1 MMGRRSASKAGREK
15 GRESMKQPMKSCL
28 TLFLFAGAIHGQTA
42 SSAALSERA
51 LQEFR
56 EGKYN
61 EAERDFREVTK
72 ADPSN
77 IYAQVYLGQ
86 TFFKEEKYADAV
98 GPYEKARALE
108 KSGKSL
114 SSDQHRILID
124 QLVMAYGISSQL
136 KKAHGLLDEAIPQ
149 DPEYP
154 LNYYN
159 LACAFA
165 EEGNKDKML
174 ANLALAFQHKDHMLQ
189 GEQMPDPRSDSSF
202 QKYVRDDDFSKLMKA
217 LGFK

>member
-1 MMGRRSASKAGREK
+1 
-15 GRESMKQPMKSCL
+15 MKLSIKSCL
-28 TLFLFAGAIHGQTA
+28 TLFVVVAVICGQTA
-42 SSAALSERA
+42 SSAAISERA

-56 EGKYN
+56 EGKYS
-61 EAERDFREVTK
+61 EAERDFREITK

-77 IYAQVYLGQ
+77 IYAQIYLGQ
-86 TFFKEEKYADAV
+86 TLFKEQKYTDAV
-98 GPYEKARALE
+98 EPYEKARMLE
-108 KSGKSL
+108 NGGKVL

-124 QLVMAYGISSQL
+124 QLVMAYGINKQL
-136 KKAHGLLDEAIPQ
+136 KKAHALLDEAIPQ

-165 EEGNKDKML
+165 EEGNKNKML
-174 ANLALAFQHKDHMLQ
+174 ASLTLSFQHKDHVLR

-202 QKYVRDDDFSKLMKA
+202 QKYVRDDDFVKLMRA
-217 LGFK
+217 LGFD

>member
-1 MMGRRSASKAGREK
+1 MVV
-15 GRESMKQPMKSCL
+15 
-28 TLFLFAGAIHGQTA
+28 FLVACAIYAQTA
-42 SSAALSERA
+42 SLTVLSERA

-56 EGKYN
+56 EGRYSD
-61 EAERDFREVTK
+61 AERDFGEMTK

-86 TFFKEEKYADAV
+86 TFFKEEKYTDAV
-98 GPYEKARALE
+98 GPYEKARVLE
-108 KSGKSL
+108 KSGKVL
-114 SSDQHRILID
+114 SSDQNRILID
-124 QLVMAYGISSQL
+124 QLVMAYGISGQL
-136 KKAHGLLDEAIPQ
+136 KKTHELLDEAIPQ

-165 EEGNKDKML
+165 EEGNKAKTL
-174 ANLALAFQHKDHMLQ
+174 VNLALAFQHKEHVLK

-202 QKYVRDDDFSKLMKA
+202 QKYLRDDEFVKLMKE
-217 LGFK
+217 LGYK

>member
-1 MMGRRSASKAGREK
+1 MSVSSVDIKTSIKAFA
-15 GRESMKQPMKSCL
+15 
-28 TLFLFAGAIHGQTA
+28 TLFLAAVATHAQTA
-42 SSAALSERA
+42 SSAPLSERA

-56 EGKYN
+56 EGKYGS
-61 EAERDFREVTK
+61 AEHDFREITK
-72 ADPSN
+72 SDPSN

-86 TFFKEEKYADAV
+86 TLFKEEKYTDAV
-98 GPYEKARALE
+98 DPFERARTLE
-108 KSGKSL
+108 KRGTVL
-114 SSDQHRILID
+114 SSDQHRILTD
-124 QLVMAYGISSQL
+124 QLVMAYGIGGQL
-136 KKAHGLLDEAIPQ
+136 KKAHDLLDDAIAQ

-159 LACAFA
+159 LACALA

-174 ANLALAFQHKDHMLQ
+174 ANLARAFQHKDHVLK

-202 QKYVRDDDFSKLMKA
+202 QKYVQDDDFVKLMKA